1 MFFMSYVYVVTTPMF
16 LVMKRK
22 GDEVKPRNSNLKTR
36 KKMSSCSQSL
46 LMNSK
51 NIYYIGFM

>member
-22 GDEVKPRNSNLKTR
+22 GDEVKPRNSNLKT
-36 KKMSSCSQSL
+36 KKKCL
-46 LMNSK
+46 LALNLC
-51 NIYYIGFM
+51 

>member
-22 GDEVKPRNSNLKTR
+22 GDEVKPRNSHLKT
-36 KKMSSCSQSL
+36 KKNVFL
-46 LMNSK
+46 LS
-51 NIYYIGFM
+51 ISVDEF

>member
-16 LVMKRK
+16 LVRKRK
-22 GDEVKPRNSNLKTR
+22 GGEVKPRNSNLKT
-36 KKMSSCSQSL
+36 KKKCLLSQFL

-51 NIYYIGFM
+51 NTYYIGFM